1 MNKFELVAELL
12 KLTKFSE
19 EMLMEYSAEELEKT
33 YNQLKNSASNKYW
46 ISKYAL
52 TQGIFEIEAEK
63 REGYE
68 GAENYIKHKLNGMMV
83 SYAIEGKEW
92 HKTKEEAIIRANE
105 LRIKKVASMKKQIA
119 KLEKMEF

>member
-19 EMLMEYSAEELEKT
+19 AMLMEYSAEELEKT

-52 TQGIFEIEAEK
+52 TQGIFEIESNSDPSEK
-63 REGYE
+63 LISHR
-68 GAENYIKHKLNGMMV
+68 LNGMTV
-83 SYAIEGKEW
+83 SYYEEGKEW
-92 HKTKEEAIIRANE
+92 HKTKEEAIARAKD
-105 LRIKKVASMKKQIA
+105 LKIKKIANMKKQIA